1 MAQNND
7 GPGKRLKRE
16 EAKNNILYVNRPD
29 DPRLR
34 AYQDSASTFN
44 NLNKFYEKLSQI
56 DENKFSDISEVQNAM
71 REIKNKYPFNSNLL
85 NFSTEPFSGPV
96 AKKFNTSPQLT
107 VYKDASA
114 TAPKRKVIYRPSEP
128 ISPIKPRQA
137 SLPKLSSEIEFVA
150 PIMRPQKEYDAKYI
164 GMGSNLRYPS
174 QDFIS
179 KVKARMTGEPLM
191 PYWIDAEGVK
201 RYPSMGENNPEE
213 VKMMEMLKDDLSPN
227 NPEDA
232 VELERIELLR
242 KMSPKD
248 RRKFMDSDGFAQK

>member
-16 EAKNNILYVNRPD
+16 QAKNNILYVNRPD

-34 AYQDSASTFN
+34 AYQDSLSTFN
-44 NLNKFYEKLSQI
+44 NLNKFYKKLSQI
-56 DENKFSDISEVQNAM
+56 DENKFSDISDVENAM
-71 REIKNKYPFNSNLL
+71 QEIKNKYPYNRNLL
-85 NFSTEPFSGPV
+85 SFVPQFSGPV
-96 AKKFNTSPQLT
+96 LKNFNTSPPLIIR
-107 VYKDASA
+107 KDASA

-128 ISPIKPRQA
+128 ISPIEPRQA
-137 SLPKLSSEIEFVA
+137 SLPKLSSEIEYIA
-150 PIMRPQKEYDAKYI
+150 PVMRPQKEYEAKYL

-174 QDFIS
+174 QDFMS
-179 KVKARMTGEPLM
+179 KVKARITGEPLM

-213 VKMMEMLKDDLSPN
+213 VKMMEMLKSDLSPN

-232 VELERIELLR
+232 VELKRIELLR

-248 RRKFMDSDGFAQK
+248 RRKFMESNGFAQE